1 MGNIEQAI
9 IDYRA
14 EKARETEPVIV
25 TKKDQV
31 KCNNDG
37 VEMKEAEGFYI
48 CPACYQVL
56 SQRDIKSM
64 GMEKI

>member
-9 IDYRA
+9 LDER
-14 EKARETEPVIV
+14 EKQARETEPVIV
-25 TKKDQV
+25 TKSGQI

-64 GMEKI
+64 GMKKN

>member
-14 EKARETEPVIV
+14 EQARETEPVIV

-64 GMEKI
+64 GMKKN

>member
-25 TKKDQV
+25 TKSGQI

-64 GMEKI
+64 GMKKN

>member
-14 EKARETEPVIV
+14 EQAREAEPVIV

-37 VEMKEAEGFYI
+37 DEMKAAEGFYI

-56 SQRDIKSM
+56 CQRDIKSM
-64 GMEKI
+64 GMKKI